1 VTQSELL
8 QAGDSPTAHLA
19 KDLRQRHVTMISIGG
34 IIGAGLFVGSSAG
47 IASIG
52 PAVVVSY
59 LLSGIVVLLVLRALS
74 EMAAARPDI
83 GALTEFARLGLGNW
97 AGFLSGWLYWY
108 FWVAVVAVEALAGAK
123 IVHGWLPI
131 APVWVIALSLL
142 AAMMTTN
149 LMSAKSYGEFEFW
162 FASIKVAAIIAFI
175 VITAGWIFFHPPV
188 TGGRFDNLTAHRG
201 FAPFGPLSVL
211 SGVTS
216 VVFALAGA
224 EIITIAAAE
233 SSEPGPALARLT
245 GQVVLRVL
253 LFYVVSIFLIVTI
266 LPWTSIHPG
275 DSPFA
280 LTLKHIGVPF
290 GDTIMNLI
298 VLTAVLSVLNSG
310 LYVSSR
316 VLFVLSARGDAPK
329 ALVVLNKRKVPAR
342 AILTAAFF
350 AIVSGAPSALPADLH
365 ADGIFKFLV
374 DESGAV
380 MLIVYGLVTLA
391 QIPVRRQFE
400 ASGIAMPIRMWLYP
414 WASGATVAAIVAIF
428 IAMGF
433 IPSLRPQ
440 LWCCAL
446 LTGVAMVAFFV
457 LRARKAPE
465 PAAVR
470 P

>member
-1 VTQSELL
+1 MTHSELVE
-8 QAGDSPTAHLA
+8 ADASPTAHLA

-52 PAVVVSY
+52 PAVVASY
-59 LLSGIVVLLVLRALS
+59 LISGVVVLLVLRALS

-131 APVWVIALSLL
+131 APVWLIALGLL

-149 LMSAKSYGEFEFW
+149 LMSAKYYGEFEFW

-175 VITAGWIFFHPPV
+175 LITAGWIFGHPPA
-188 TGGRFDNLTAHRG
+188 TGGRFDNLTTHGG

-266 LPWTSIHPG
+266 IPWTSIHPG

-280 LTLKHIGVPF
+280 LTLKRIGVPF
-290 GDTIMNLI
+290 GEPIMNLI

-329 ALVVLNKRKVPAR
+329 ALVALNKRKVPAR
-342 AILTAAFF
+342 AILTAALF
-350 AIVSGAPSALPADLH
+350 AIVSAAPSVLGADQV
-365 ADGIFKFLV
+365 FKFLV

-380 MLIVYGLVTLA
+380 MLIVYGLATWA

-400 ASGIAMPIRMWLYP
+400 AEGVAMPIRMWFYP
-414 WASGATVAAIVAIF
+414 WASGATVAAICAIF
-428 IAMGF
+428 VAMGF

-440 LWCCAL
+440 LYFCGL
-446 LTGVAMVAFFV
+446 LTGIVLAFYFAV
-457 LRARKAPE
+457 RVRMAPAT
-465 PAAVR
+465 AAVL

>member
-1 VTQSELL
+1 VTQSERL
-8 QAGDSPTAHLA
+8 QADSSPTAHLS

-52 PAVVVSY
+52 PAVVASY
-59 LLSGIVVLLVLRALS
+59 LLSGVVVLLVLRALS

-131 APVWVIALSLL
+131 APVWVIALGLL

-175 VITAGWIFFHPPV
+175 LITVGWIFVHPPAS
-188 TGGRFDNLTAHRG
+188 GGRFDNLTAHGG

-266 LPWTSIHPG
+266 LPWSSIHPG

-290 GDTIMNLI
+290 GAPIMNMI

-329 ALVVLNKRKVPAR
+329 ALVALNKRKVPAR

-350 AIVSGAPSALPADLH
+350 AIVSAAPSVLGADQV
-365 ADGIFKFLV
+365 FKFLV

-400 ASGIAMPIRMWLYP
+400 ASGLEMPIRMWLYP
-414 WASGATVAAIVAIF
+414 WASGATVAAIAAIF
-428 IAMGF
+428 VAMGF
-433 IPSLRPQ
+433 IPSLQPQ

-446 LTGVAMVAFFV
+446 LTGIALAAFFG
-457 LRARKAPE
+457 LRAGRAPA
-465 PAAVR
+465 PTAVR